1 MGVKVKT
8 NINFKNIEKQIMKE
22 AKTQIASEKF
32 DFECPECG
40 KKISA
45 RAGKSMCPH
54 CGKEVN
60 LTLDFKF

>member
-8 NINFKNIEKQIMKE
+8 NFNFKDIEKQILKE
-22 AKTQIASEKF
+22 AKTQMSSEKF
-32 DFECPECG
+32 DFKCPDCG

-45 RAGKSMCPH
+45 HAGKSICPH
-54 CGKEVN
+54 CGEEVN